1 MAIELALAQER
12 RALLADNPPIEKN
25 SFAGEIR
32 RLNGPALAKA
42 ADKAKPE
49 AGRLRAFVKLLD
61 EGLEMIH
68 FLSSCSVIIH
78 QTINAK
84 NVYITV
90 DGLTLALIVLVAV
103 VGLAAL
109 FFTVRAFSR

>member
-1 MAIELALAQER
+1 MLA
-12 RALLADNPPIEKN
+12 
-25 SFAGEIR
+25 
-32 RLNGPALAKA
+32 
-42 ADKAKPE
+42 
-49 AGRLRAFVKLLD
+49 AF
-61 EGLEMIH
+61 I
-68 FLSSCSVIIH
+68 SSCSVIIH

-109 FFTVRAFSR
+109 FFTVRAFRR

>member
-1 MAIELALAQER
+1 M
-12 RALLADNPPIEKN
+12 LADNPPIEKN

-84 NVYITV
+84 NVYVTV

-109 FFTVRAFSR
+109 FFTVRAFRR

>member
-1 MAIELALAQER
+1 MASKSPKLA
-12 RALLADNPPIEKN
+12 
-25 SFAGEIR
+25 G
-32 RLNGPALAKA
+32 NGLS
-42 ADKAKPE
+42 
-49 AGRLRAFVKLLD
+49 LQLD
-61 EGLEMIH
+61 EGSKMYGI
-68 FLSSCSVIIH
+68 LSSCSVIIH

-84 NVYITV
+84 NVYVTV